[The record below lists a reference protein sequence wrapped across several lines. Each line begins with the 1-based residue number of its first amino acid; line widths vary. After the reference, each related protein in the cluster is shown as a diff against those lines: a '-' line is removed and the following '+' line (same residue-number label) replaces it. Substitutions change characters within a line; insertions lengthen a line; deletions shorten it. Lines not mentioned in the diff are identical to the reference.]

1 MNTAR
6 NFHWLYCRVK
16 ACCYPHL
23 PIPLSMKCSKS
34 SVASTTDR
42 NGRPSFSGA
51 IGGHSSPENSSES
64 LHTSIQVHVHD
75 VSLWTAFTV
84 PPDHHSTNYAHLLKI
99 ACACAQATHTHTHTH
114 THIPDSLLQILHT
127 VIYTWSRCIR
137 LWTLLSYFNKEKV
150 HMHEGTYMH
159 ATANTQ
165 FRHLQFCK
173 LHNHNL
179 CTVRVADSAIKPYA
193 YTATFNDCMIKTFL
207 FSYTVCRGHKLTN
220 STCTHTQTHT
230 TQRHNYHKFQEQHT
244 SANHSA
250 TGTSSD
256 NATNTYSEL
265 RTKAQ
270 AHLPCHPS

>member
-6 NFHWLYCRVK
+6 NFHWLYCRAK

-23 PIPLSMKCSKS
+23 PIPLSMN
-34 SVASTTDR
+34 VAAFNTDK
-42 NGRPSFSGA
+42 NVRPSFSGA
-51 IGGHSSPENSSES
+51 IGGHSLPENAIRIASA
-64 LHTSIQVHVHD
+64 LGLCIQASKYMYMMFHYRPL
-75 VSLWTAFTV
+75 SMYQQITTV
-84 PPDHHSTNYAHLLKI
+84 LAHK
-99 ACACAQATHTHTHTH
+99 QHTHTHTRFTASDSAHSHIYMIKMHKTVNSTVVLPQREGAHAWRYIHACHSKH
-114 THIPDSLLQILHT
+114 TICT
-127 VIYTWSRCIR
+127 V
-137 LWTLLSYFNKEKV
+137 
-150 HMHEGTYMH
+150 
-159 ATANTQ
+159 
-165 FRHLQFCK
+165 HLQFCK
-173 LHNHNL
+173 LHDHNL

-256 NATNTYSEL
+256 NVTNTYSES
-265 RTKAQ
+265 RPKAQ